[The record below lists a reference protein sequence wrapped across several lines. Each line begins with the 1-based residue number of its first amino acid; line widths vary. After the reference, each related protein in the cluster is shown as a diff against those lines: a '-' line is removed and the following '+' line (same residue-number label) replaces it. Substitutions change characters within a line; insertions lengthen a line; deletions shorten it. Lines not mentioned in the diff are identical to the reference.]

1 MESNRQ
7 KKVARLIQK
16 DLADIF
22 LQETKNYYQGVMI
35 TITHVFVSKDFSVA
49 KIYLSLFP
57 DTNKSD
63 VFEDI
68 KKRTLM
74 IKHQLSHKLK
84 NQMRKTPN
92 LLFYLD
98 NSLEH
103 YEAIDQIL
111 KDL

>member
-1 MESNRQ
+1 
-7 KKVARLIQK
+7 
-16 DLADIF
+16 
-22 LQETKNYYQGVMI
+22 
-35 TITHVFVSKDFSVA
+35 
-49 KIYLSLFP
+49 
-57 DTNKSD
+57 
-63 VFEDI
+63 
-68 KKRTLM
+68 M

-98 NSLEH
+98 NSFEH